1 MEILI
6 LKGLVSIFLLDLCN
20 SQVTVLEPYSS
31 SEISMTT
38 QVGTAVPDR
47 EIETTQE
54 SDNNEQDFAP
64 APTETYLLPQ
74 SQAPEIFSLHE
85 EGNKMAGEI
94 REESNDFNEIITPK
108 DELLNP
114 EEIKPMPTLDNSV
127 EEIPVTLLPPLSDED
142 GNRDILDTTTYDTRN
157 EVVALGLEAWR
168 FGAISAAVLL
178 VLETIVVIVYCLKC
192 KKRRIRRTMAVK
204 MIEDS
209 EAAETI
215 HGESNENT
223 LTGGDVQPNQTAS
236 NGSCEVTIPKE
247 KQEIKADIL
256 LDSPSR
262 DASL

>member
-54 SDNNEQDFAP
+54 SDNNEQ
-64 APTETYLLPQ
+64 
-74 SQAPEIFSLHE
+74 
-85 EGNKMAGEI
+85 
-94 REESNDFNEIITPK
+94 
-108 DELLNP
+108 
-114 EEIKPMPTLDNSV
+114 
-127 EEIPVTLLPPLSDED
+127 DED

-256 LDSPSR
+256 LDSLSR